1 MSIKTIKQEES
12 LLNLNLD
19 GKRGIDETYDVYKA
33 RMRNNKHTLKLYS
46 KVGRER
52 FKSMFPNGV
61 DASMFEKSV
70 DATEETIEEN
80 VELNDFLND
89 PANNKEPHEMGDM
102 HEYIQG
108 GLTMSKENTNK
119 LNK

>member
-1 MSIKTIKQEES
+1 MSVKTIKQEES

-19 GKRGIDETYDVYKA
+19 GKRGVDETYDVYKA

-61 DASMFEKSV
+61 DASMFEKPI
-70 DATEETIEEN
+70 DATEETIEED

-89 PANNKEPHEMGDM
+89 PANNKEPHEMGDT
-102 HEYIQG
+102 HEYIKG
-108 GLTMSKENTNK
+108 GLTMPKENTNK
-119 LNK
+119 LK

>member
-1 MSIKTIKQEES
+1 MSVKTIKQEES

-19 GKRGIDETYDVYKA
+19 GERGVDETYDVYKA

-61 DASMFEKSV
+61 DASMFEKPIDEV
-70 DATEETIEEN
+70 EDAVEVTNEIEG
-80 VELNDFLND
+80 DS
-89 PANNKEPHEMGDM
+89 HE
-102 HEYIQG
+102 
-108 GLTMSKENTNK
+108 
-119 LNK
+119 